1 MPDPGPSTGGRTD
14 WSGTQNTIGDAY
26 DHFAINFWYP
36 ENVHATFSS
45 HQLNGS
51 FSDLCVRCFGVNGCA
66 GKGACKSTKND
77 CKGKNACKGQ
87 GWLSMLQSECSDK
100 QGQWE
105 AISG

>member
-1 MPDPGPSTGGRTD
+1 MKLNRKSGAKLAMTAAVLVVTG
-14 WSGTQNTIGDAY
+14 
-26 DHFAINFWYP
+26 
-36 ENVHATFSS
+36 ATLISAAS
-45 HQLNGS
+45 ADTVMG
-51 FSDLCVRCFGVNGCA
+51 RCFGVNGC
-66 GKGACKSTKND
+66 KGQGNWKSSKND